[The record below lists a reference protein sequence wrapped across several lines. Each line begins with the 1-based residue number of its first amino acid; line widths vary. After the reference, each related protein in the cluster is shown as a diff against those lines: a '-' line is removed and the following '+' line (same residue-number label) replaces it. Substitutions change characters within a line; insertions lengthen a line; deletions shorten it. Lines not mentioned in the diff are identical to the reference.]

1 MAVAAV
7 DLAANEKVVH
17 EGQLTGRDV
26 REDGAEA

>member
-17 EGQLTGRDV
+17 EGQLTGRDA